1 MLGAMVPPP
10 SQRLDGLLEVLRP
23 VWDVI
28 ACRVAQSSPPRWCEQ
43 RGWSDYLLS
52 LTDEDLASGER
63 HGLENALPLLP
74 EPPPSLR
81 QLCRDVARL
90 AEPFRTAE
98 LAPPAEPT
106 AHVPLRKRAQ
116 VAAVLEACRAEFTS
130 ARRVV
135 EVGAGC
141 GHATRALAG
150 QLSLPVFGI
159 DRDPVLVE
167 RARQLV
173 DGDGVSFSVADGE
186 TDLELCA
193 GDLVVGLHACGGL
206 GEALLRQA
214 AQAGAHVLL
223 VSCCLQKIA
232 TDPRQPL
239 SAAGQR
245 LGLILQK
252 SALGLTNLASFSEIG
267 HADAVMRGRQARH
280 ALRLLLAAR
289 GRPVPPGEEARGIHR
304 RKFLRGLE
312 AVAGPALAVRG
323 LAPPTDREFS
333 RFTELARVEHQRM
346 RRLSLPRAML
356 GRVVELAVVFDR
368 ATFLEERGYAV
379 RVEALFPRSVSPR
392 NVAVLATA

>member
-1 MLGAMVPPP
+1 
-10 SQRLDGLLEVLRP
+10 
-23 VWDVI
+23 
-28 ACRVAQSSPPRWCEQ
+28 
-43 RGWSDYLLS
+43 
-52 LTDEDLASGER
+52 
-63 HGLENALPLLP
+63 
-74 EPPPSLR
+74 
-81 QLCRDVARL
+81 
-90 AEPFRTAE
+90 
-98 LAPPAEPT
+98 
-106 AHVPLRKRAQ
+106 

-173 DGDGVSFSVADGE
+173 GGDDVSFSVADGE
-186 TDLELCA
+186 SELELCA

-214 AQAGAHVLL
+214 AKARAHVLL

-232 TDPRQPL
+232 ADPRQPL

-245 LGLILQK
+245 LGLTLQK
-252 SALGLTNLASFSEIG
+252 SALGLTNLAPFVEIG
-267 HADAVMRGRQARH
+267 HAEAVMRGRQARH

-289 GRPVPPGEEARGIHR
+289 GKPVPPGEEARGIHR
-304 RKFLRGLE
+304 REFRRGLA
-312 AVAGPALAVRG
+312 AVAGPALAARG
-323 LAPPTDREFS
+323 LAPASEGELG
-333 RFTELARVEHQRM
+333 RFADLARTEHRRM
-346 RRLSLPRAML
+346 RRWSLPRAML

-368 ATFLEERGYAV
+368 AAFLEERGYRV
-379 RVEALFPRSVSPR
+379 RVEPLFSRSVSPR
-392 NVAVLATA
+392 NLAVLATS